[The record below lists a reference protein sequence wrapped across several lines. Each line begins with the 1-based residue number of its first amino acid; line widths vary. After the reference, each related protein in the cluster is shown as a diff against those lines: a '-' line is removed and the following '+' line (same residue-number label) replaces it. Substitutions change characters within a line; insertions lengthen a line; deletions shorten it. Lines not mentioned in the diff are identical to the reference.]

1 MQRIKFV
8 LLAFAMSAL
17 TACATHRPTPAAAT
31 ASPSPSATAT
41 ATAITPEL
49 EQQLIGL
56 EKKSWEYAQKKQA
69 AEYRQTMAPGY
80 RAIYLGGIK
89 EAEEV
94 INDLPLIDIKRY
106 ELSDFKVRLAAKDTA
121 ILTYKLKGLS
131 VYRGKEIQDAL
142 LCSAV
147 WVNLDGEWKAALYT
161 ESADTL
167 AK

>member
-8 LLAFAMSAL
+8 LLAFAVSAL
-17 TACATHRPTPAAAT
+17 SACATHSPTPAAAT
-31 ASPSPSATAT
+31 ASPSATAP
-41 ATAITPEL
+41 ATANTAEL
-49 EQQLIGL
+49 EQQLIEL
-56 EKKSWEYAQKKQA
+56 EKKSWEYSQKKQA
-69 AEYRQTMAPGY
+69 AEYRETLAPGY

-94 INDLPLIDIKRY
+94 INDLALIDIKQY

-131 VYRGKEIQDAL
+131 VYQGKEIKDAL

-147 WVNLDGEWKAALYT
+147 WVNLGEKWKAALYT
-161 ESADTL
+161 ESANTA